1 MNKPLQS
8 FTQWIWQYENWT
20 DFVWDEVRLQ
30 PKLRECWK
38 LLGQLL
44 GFTQN
49 LNVVDY
55 QQSSLNMLLN
65 NIISSSAIEGEQL
78 NRQSVRSS
86 LAKRLGLSLQNPY
99 PTSDRSEGVSEIT
112 FDALQN
118 WEQDLDLERLLH
130 WHSCLFPYSE
140 KSLHSVLVGTL
151 RGDDPMQV
159 VSGRIEQPKV
169 HFEAPPRFGLE
180 QQLEDFIQWFNQSRH
195 DQILDPLLRAGICH
209 LWLLTLHPFDDGNGR
224 MTRALTDLALAQA
237 DQQTIRLYAVSAA
250 ILEKRQQYYQM
261 LEQSQKGSSD
271 ITEWLV
277 WFLDLL
283 IFTLVQSLQKINRTL
298 EKTRFWAA
306 YGELN
311 LSEAQRKVLNR
322 LLDGGKKG
330 FEQGINAGQ
339 YQKVAKVSKATAT
352 RHLSDLLEKGIL
364 TKTESGG
371 RSTRYQIAYPQ
382 QTSTDPCILKI

>member
-99 PTSDRSEGVSEIT
+99 PTSDRSEGVSEIM

-298 EKTRFWAA
+298 EKTRFWSA

-311 LSEAQRKVLNR
+311 LSEAQRKVLGCVPN
-322 LLDGGKKG
+322 
-330 FEQGINAGQ
+330 
-339 YQKVAKVSKATAT
+339 
-352 RHLSDLLEKGIL
+352 LE
-364 TKTESGG
+364 
-371 RSTRYQIAYPQ
+371 R
-382 QTSTDPCILKI
+382 

>member
-1 MNKPLQS
+1 M
-8 FTQWIWQYENWT
+8 
-20 DFVWDEVRLQ
+20 
-30 PKLRECWK
+30 
-38 LLGQLL
+38 
-44 GFTQN
+44 
-49 LNVVDY
+49 
-55 QQSSLNMLLN
+55 
-65 NIISSSAIEGEQL
+65 
-78 NRQSVRSS
+78 
-86 LAKRLGLSLQNPY
+86 
-99 PTSDRSEGVSEIT
+99 
-112 FDALQN
+112 
-118 WEQDLDLERLLH
+118 
-130 WHSCLFPYSE
+130 
-140 KSLHSVLVGTL
+140 LVGTL

-195 DQILDPLLRAGICH
+195 DQMLDPLLRAGICH

-322 LLDGGKKG
+322 LLDGGEKG

-382 QTSTDPCILKI
+382 QTSTDPNN